1 MSAML
6 KYPDESDKPA
16 AHHHHLRLQDDDQVS
31 GAGDHVHDS
40 NPIQQMFS
48 DVMNGLPPAMSTA
61 MFQHSI
67 QSVKQLSTVLMDF
80 FKHGL
85 SYNQV
90 NCFAKF
96 FFLHVLIFKCYF
108 LTTSSHRLKCLYL
121 LLVSSTSTATIR

>member
-1 MSAML
+1 MYISDFVFQGVSSCIYIVEMSAML

-31 GAGDHVHDS
+31 DAGDHVHDS

-90 NCFAKF
+90 NF
-96 FFLHVLIFKCYF
+96 FQKVLFYMF
-108 LTTSSHRLKCLYL
+108 
-121 LLVSSTSTATIR
+121 

>member
-1 MSAML
+1 MMIIPSFTTIFQILYFKVLAARVYTVEMSAML

-90 NCFAKF
+90 NF
-96 FFLHVLIFKCYF
+96 F
-108 LTTSSHRLKCLYL
+108 
-121 LLVSSTSTATIR
+121 